1 MAEDFSADMPQ
12 PEGPPAPVAAADRP
26 PRPAGHDDWVF
37 CSRLQKWAPPAQ
49 RVNWGGKLGAA
60 IKANASDEAWQEWVK
75 MEVMVINELRLN
87 FMDPKSQDVLI
98 THMREFL
105 KLPE

>member
-1 MAEDFSADMPQ
+1 MAEKFSVDMPQ